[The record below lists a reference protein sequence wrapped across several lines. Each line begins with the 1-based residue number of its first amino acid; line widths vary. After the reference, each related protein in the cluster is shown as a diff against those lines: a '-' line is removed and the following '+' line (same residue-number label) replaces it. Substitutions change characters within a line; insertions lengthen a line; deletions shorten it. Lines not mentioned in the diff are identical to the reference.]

1 MSDLTG
7 LLPGQALANIAQ
19 RGQDRLT
26 KAQAEVKA
34 KLGKESLTKGL
45 EGGLGGLKLTTFGKD
60 LAKSAYDRFGTYIS
74 QTGKKAVR
82 NVVEQAKNAL
92 NPGETP
98 PIQMGEIGEVA
109 ETDIDQAAA
118 DATAT
123 ASTAAGATAESAAA
137 PALYDG
143 LGRVN
148 AAAYTGSTAD
158 DEAIDG
164 VLQSRFAALPAEAQ
178 AATRT
183 ALQAPELQLSA
194 VRNAG
199 AVGSEERVAA
209 QTARQV
215 GRSKAIE
222 AAEDDVEADKAAVEG
237 EDYAPPRPT
246 YAPKPAA
253 AEEAEG
259 AEAEEGAAVE
269 QAEGAPA
276 LPAVDYTAGTG
287 TSEGAVANLAAEG
300 EVGGVAEAST
310 TAEVG
315 LTETV
320 GGILDDT
327 GILAPLGLIAGAIGV
342 GLAAR
347 KRKPPTLNDIRPVS
361 AGGYSY
367 QVGL

>member
-82 NVVEQAKNAL
+82 NVVNQAKNAL
-92 NPGETP
+92 KPDE

-109 ETDIDQAAA
+109 ETDIDQAAT

-123 ASTAAGATAESAAA
+123 ASTAAGASAESAAA

-246 YAPKPAA
+246 YGPKPAA
-253 AEEAEG
+253 SEEAESG
-259 AEAEEGAAVE
+259 EAEEGAAVE
-269 QAEGAPA
+269 QAEGAPE
-276 LPAVDYTAGTG
+276 LPAVDYAAGSG

-310 TAEVG
+310 TAEIG

-347 KRKPPTLNDIRPVS
+347 KRKPPTLNNTRPVT

>member
-26 KAQAEVKA
+26 KAQAEVKE
-34 KLGKESLTKGL
+34 KLGKESLTKGR

-82 NVVEQAKNAL
+82 NVVNQAKNAL
-92 NPGETP
+92 KPDE

-109 ETDIDQAAA
+109 EIDIDQAAT

-123 ASTAAGATAESAAA
+123 ASTAAGASAESTAST
-137 PALYDG
+137 ALYDG

-246 YAPKPAA
+246 YGPKPAA
-253 AEEAEG
+253 SEEAESG
-259 AEAEEGAAVE
+259 EAEEGAAVE
-269 QAEGAPA
+269 QAEGAPE

-310 TAEVG
+310 TAEIG

-347 KRKPPTLNDIRPVS
+347 KRKPPTLNNIRPVT